1 MENLY
6 SLKTQ
11 NTKTKGHPIR
21 VAFFLYLYITPTHF
35 FYIIYMKVI
44 IPETLNDIKL
54 HQYQKWLK
62 VSDQNEDQNFL
73 KQKMI
78 EIFCDIPLRDVLNIR
93 TSDVDQIVDDINNV
107 FQQKPKFIDRFD
119 YDGKRFGFIPK
130 LDDISFGEYVDLDNY
145 LPEWDMMGKAMC
157 VLFRPVTYEN
167 KNNYL
172 IEQYDGADKYDMRNM
187 TLDIVF
193 GALGFFLSFKDR
205 IIEYYPELFGAKHG
219 RQIATSDQ
227 GFSEKWGWYQS
238 VYGLAQGDVRRFD
251 EITKLK
257 LHTCLQ
263 YLAFEKD
270 KVDLQEK
277 MFKTKK

>member
-1 MENLY
+1 
-6 SLKTQ
+6 
-11 NTKTKGHPIR
+11 
-21 VAFFLYLYITPTHF
+21 
-35 FYIIYMKVI
+35 MKVI

-119 YDGKRFGFIPK
+119 YNGKRFAFIPK

-145 LPEWDMMGKAMC
+145 LPEWEMMGKAMC

-193 GALGFFLSFKDR
+193 GALVFFYHLKTELLN
-205 IIEYYPELFGAKHG
+205 IILN
-219 RQIATSDQ
+219 
-227 GFSEKWGWYQS
+227 
-238 VYGLAQGDVRRFD
+238 
-251 EITKLK
+251 
-257 LHTCLQ
+257 
-263 YLAFEKD
+263 YLAHNTDDRLPHQIRDFLKNGD
-270 KVDLQEK
+270 GINPSMDWHRGMSVDLMKLQN
-277 MFKTKK
+277 